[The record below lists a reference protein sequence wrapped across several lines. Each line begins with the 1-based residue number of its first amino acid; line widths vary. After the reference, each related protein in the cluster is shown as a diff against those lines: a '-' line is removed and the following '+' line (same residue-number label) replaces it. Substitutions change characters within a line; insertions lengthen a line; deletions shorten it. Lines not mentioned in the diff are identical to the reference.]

1 MIDFSKERTKDNTQ
15 VVEIIP
21 GRVVR
26 SGYVPGGD
34 PIQPIIEVNG
44 TLQFSL
50 PGEPRF
56 PTLGDDTVLKP
67 SFNWQ
72 LQSERAAKFDAEIG
86 YVTGGFSWSAS
97 YNLVAPETGDTA
109 DIIGWVTIKNESGK
123 TFEDAK
129 IKVLAGDVNKI
140 QPVRR
145 FNGMGGARAVPMMA
159 MAAMDGEPTVTEK
172 AFDEFHLYS
181 IARPTTLRDRETKQV
196 EFVSAIGIYAPVV
209 YVYDGADSQFR
220 FYGGINQDQDYGRGS
235 NKKVVVMREIVN
247 AETNQMGMALPAGK
261 LRFYRRDDDGQLE
274 FTGENT
280 IDHTPRNETIR
291 LTTGNAFDLVGERKQ
306 TDFHI
311 DTGDKTMDES
321 FEIALRNRKKTPV
334 TIKVVE
340 HLYRG
345 DNWNVT
351 AQSDDFKKKD
361 SQTIEFQIPVAPDQ
375 ERKVTYTVHYTW

>member
-1 MIDFSKERTKDNTQ
+1 MSERREAYAGTVHARFVGLWVRHVERMALGTPYPK
-15 VVEIIP
+15 VVE
-21 GRVVR
+21 RV
-26 SGYVPGGD
+26 
-34 PIQPIIEVNG
+34 
-44 TLQFSL
+44 
-50 PGEPRF
+50 
-56 PTLGDDTVLKP
+56 
-67 SFNWQ
+67 
-72 LQSERAAKFDAEIG
+72 
-86 YVTGGFSWSAS
+86 
-97 YNLVAPETGDTA
+97 
-109 DIIGWVTIKNESGK
+109 
-123 TFEDAK
+123 
-129 IKVLAGDVNKI
+129 
-140 QPVRR
+140 
-145 FNGMGGARAVPMMA
+145 
-159 MAAMDGEPTVTEK
+159 
-172 AFDEFHLYS
+172 
-181 IARPTTLRDRETKQV
+181 
-196 EFVSAIGIYAPVV
+196 
-209 YVYDGADSQFR
+209 
-220 FYGGINQDQDYGRGS
+220 
-235 NKKVVVMREIVN
+235 REIVN